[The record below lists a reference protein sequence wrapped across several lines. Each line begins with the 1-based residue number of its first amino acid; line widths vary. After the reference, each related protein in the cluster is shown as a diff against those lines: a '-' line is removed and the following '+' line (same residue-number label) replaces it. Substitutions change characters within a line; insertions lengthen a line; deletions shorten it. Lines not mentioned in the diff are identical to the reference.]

1 MFARC
6 PNDSYYLFPANV
18 AVARS
23 YLSAATR
30 ECERTRAVA
39 GASLAQVLG
48 FVVGPALQAAAA
60 PLGPGEPYPP
70 PGQYSRALRL
80 DMYTAAGWIN
90 AVLGLVNFVL
100 FLPFCFK
107 ERKIAAREAMLAHGK
122 ETGTYYMIVIHIEL

>member
-1 MFARC
+1 MTVDARTA
-6 PNDSYYLFPANV
+6 ANV

-30 ECERTRAVA
+30 EGERTRAVA

-60 PLGPGEPYPP
+60 PLGPGAPYSPHSATLAP
-70 PGQYSRALRL
+70 RL
-80 DMYTAAGWIN
+80 DMFTAAGWLN
-90 AVLGLVNFVL
+90 ALLGLLNFLL

-107 ERKIAAREAMLAHGK
+107 ERKIAAKEAMLAQGM
-122 ETGTYYMIVIHIEL
+122 ENGQNDLLV

>member
-1 MFARC
+1 MK
-6 PNDSYYLFPANV
+6 NLFFLANV

-30 ECERTRAVA
+30 ESERTRAVA

-48 FVVGPALQAAAA
+48 FVVGPALQAAVA

-70 PGQYSRALRL
+70 LGQYNHPIRL

-90 AVLGLVNFVL
+90 AVLGLINFIL
-100 FLPFCFK
+100 FLPFFFK
-107 ERKIAAREAMLAHGK
+107 EKKIAAREAMLAHGK
-122 ETGTYYMIVIHIEL
+122 ETGD